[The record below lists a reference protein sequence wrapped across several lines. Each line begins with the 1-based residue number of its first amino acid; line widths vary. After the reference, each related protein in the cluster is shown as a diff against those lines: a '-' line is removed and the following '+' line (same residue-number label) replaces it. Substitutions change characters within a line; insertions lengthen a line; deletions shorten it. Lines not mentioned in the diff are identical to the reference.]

1 MKKKKKEKY
10 INEMSHIDTEKYLGQ
25 IISSDSKNTYNIE
38 SLRNKGIGIQNKI
51 VDMLERMP
59 GGPFHFEIAV
69 ILRNALSI
77 SSILSNL
84 EVWYGLT
91 KLEAGQLEQ
100 TDEM

>member
-1 MKKKKKEKY
+1 
-10 INEMSHIDTEKYLGQ
+10 
-25 IISSDSKNTYNIE
+25 
-38 SLRNKGIGIQNKI
+38 
-51 VDMLERMP
+51 MLERMP